1 MFVSDL
7 LLNLD
12 FMSVRM
18 KYVFALRDTGQTG
31 FEVSALNLNF
41 LVCLVITETT
51 CKIFLVT
58 GDAILICNTNIVMI
72 WKGLSYNYIVQ
83 NMIWRILEQK

>member
-1 MFVSDL
+1 MSGL

-12 FMSVRM
+12 FFSIRM

-31 FEVSALNLNF
+31 FGVSALNQNF
-41 LVCLVITETT
+41 LVCLVITKTI

-58 GDAILICNTNIVMI
+58 GDAILKCDANIV
-72 WKGLSYNYIVQ
+72 ND
-83 NMIWRILEQK
+83 LESVVI